1 MSCDRSEGFTG
12 QRFSQTIQR
21 FREELDRLTEYAWN
35 RGEGM
40 WEQLRP
46 HEGSGDWSPEIDI
59 VETEESVI
67 VFANLPGI
75 QAEKANI
82 TLVGNTLEITAN
94 FDSLTLQP
102 SDRVHRRE
110 RPTGKL
116 HRVIN
121 LPVSVDFESA
131 LAQAEN
137 GVLKIEMK
145 KSIDKRAY
153 KVPVVVN
160 ASCTPGT
167 ADPAAPPTES

>member
-12 QRFSQTIQR
+12 QGFSQAIQR

-35 RGEGM
+35 RGEGV

-46 HEGSGDWSPEIDI
+46 HEGRSDWSPEIDV

-75 QAEKANI
+75 QAEKASI

-137 GVLKIEMK
+137 GVLKVEMK

-160 ASCTPGT
+160 AACTT
-167 ADPAAPPTES
+167 DPPAPTTSAAES